1 MTGKYVAWPQLLDDF
16 AKTLT
21 AVRERD
27 SENRKIDIFYPR
39 VQWRARNAS
48 GIDVNSF
55 AAVFDHERERL
66 THTPIRRFDRQF
78 FALAWRW
85 WTSIERN
92 LSEKPVVLR
101 RKSTNRPRPDF
112 AYGPLFDD
120 LTSVRRNAERL
131 NQSNLGWSGDE
142 SSIRAPHDFGSV
154 KQMIKMRV
162 RDEEHVCARANMS
175 QTFIYAIGI

>member
-1 MTGKYVAWPQLLDDF
+1 LSDGFSESLP
-16 AKTLT
+16 

-27 SENRKIDIFYPR
+27 SKDRKIDVLYPR
-39 VQWRARNAS
+39 VWRRARDSA
-48 GIDVNSF
+48 GVDVNSLSGR
-55 AAVFDHERERL
+55 FDHKRKGL
-66 THTPIRRFDRQF
+66 THTPIRRFDRRF
-78 FALAWRW
+78 FALVWRW

-101 RKSTNRPRPDF
+101 RKNTNRPRPDF

-120 LTSVRRNAERL
+120 LTSVRRNSERL

-175 QTFIYAIGI
+175 QTFIYAIWI